1 MSWKL
6 SNFMSSRLAQAIADS
21 ATTIYIDADEVD
33 SLPTLGVSDKAKA
46 VIFDA
51 NYREI
56 INITAWNT
64 DGTLTVE
71 RAQESTTARDWAAGT
86 KIVHTPTAEILQ
98 AVLDATVQAVYR
110 GTATGTNDITVT
122 STGSVP
128 TPSDGDEITFEV
140 ANTNTGAVNVSYTN
154 GSTTIGPYDLLKQD
168 RTEFA
173 AGELVA
179 GYHVKA
185 RYDSSAGDF
194 ILITQSS
201 KRYDI
206 THINT
211 GPIDAGNLLPNGGF
225 DAWNNATSFA
235 TPASGTETADNV
247 IATYDGTIGAFTVS
261 RQTFTLG
268 QTDVPGGP
276 KYYLRW
282 DQSSAGSAS
291 SFRKLR
297 MKIPRVGKL
306 ALENIIASIY
316 AKADSARTVTAKLIQ
331 HFGTG
336 GAPSAEV
343 ELASES
349 WSVTTSWTQFDITA
363 LVANINGKTLGS
375 AGDDGLILEL
385 GLPVNA
391 SMTLDFAMA
400 QIEFGTIV
408 TKAHSRYP
416 LAWEQ
421 GGTGGAFVDV
431 DDFVSYIDDKLNTAW
446 GVFNPDL
453 VAIEALAGTD
463 GLLAKIAA
471 NSWALRNL
479 AVGTGLLVAN
489 PAGIAG
495 NPTVSLD
502 TPLANYHAD
511 PLSVSELA
519 SITGNFGTAAFVADN
534 TLVHIAGAETITGA
548 KVFDDGGASTDIV
561 TVRGATP
568 SFNIYEDD
576 ASADEGLWRY
586 VGVSGALLLQARND
600 ANDSGSTVFTIR
612 RSGASVSSFDFN
624 TPVLAIDG
632 TVSLPAYS
640 FIGDP
645 DTGMYYNAGIAF
657 AVGGALRW
665 SIGTSGQLSGP
676 GIIYAGAGSAGGP
689 SFSFQPDPDTG
700 VYRVGADELGFGAG
714 GGLRVSIDT
723 ARLLI
728 TGGNDIVLGAS
739 AVAPT
744 SIYSGGYR
752 GAPLIGGAA
761 SNSAI
766 TFALANA
773 GCTAY
778 HDEVT
783 ARTWTIPANA
793 SVAFPVGTVIIIDN
807 TGNNGAAGTIT
818 LQITSDT
825 LRRGDGTSGTGS
837 RTIAAGQV
845 AVIRK
850 TKSTEWVITGTFS

>member
-6 SNFMSSRLAQAIADS
+6 SNFMSSRLAQAVADS

-51 NYREI
+51 SYREI
-56 INITAWNT
+56 VNITAWNT

-98 AVLDATVQAVYR
+98 AVLDAIVQAVYR

-128 TPSDGDEITFEV
+128 TPFDGDEITFEV

-282 DQSSAGSAS
+282 NQSSAGSAS

-385 GLPVNA
+385 RLPVNT

-400 QIEFGTIV
+400 QIEYGTV
-408 TKAHSRYP
+408 ATKVHSRYP
-416 LAWEQ
+416 LTWEQ

-453 VAIEALAGTD
+453 VAIEALAGTN

-479 AVGTGLLVAN
+479 AVGTGLTVAN

-519 SITGNFGTAAFVADN
+519 SITGNFGTAAFVADSG
-534 TLVHIAGAETITGA
+534 LVHIVGTETITGG
-548 KVFDDGGASTDIV
+548 KTFTGGLILERAVGAALLQFANTTTTHDMEPRFASSGTLFEL
-561 TVRGATP
+561 TP
-568 SFNIYEDD
+568 SPSGTPDATKGFGYDFTNSRWFSDTPINFPAGSVGDPAVQVGAANQGFYSTGANI
-576 ASADEGLWRY
+576 AVA
-586 VGVSGALLLQARND
+586 VSGALV
-600 ANDSGSTVFTIR
+600 GFWT
-612 RSGASVSSFDFN
+612 SSAFN
-624 TPVLAIDG
+624 SQLPIQHPNG
-632 TVSLPAYS
+632 TVGAPSW
-640 FIGDP
+640 
-645 DTGMYYNAGIAF
+645 TWIAEP
-657 AVGGALRW
+657 
-665 SIGTSGQLSGP
+665 TSGR
-676 GIIYAGAGSAGGP
+676 
-689 SFSFQPDPDTG
+689 
-700 VYRVGADELGFGAG
+700 YRVGANNYGESVNGA
-714 GGLRVSIDT
+714 LAFDWNST
-723 ARLLI
+723 RLQM
-728 TGGNDIVLGAS
+728 GVGVDVVLPATQI
-739 AVAPT
+739 APT
-744 SIYSGGYR
+744 SIYSVGYR
-752 GAPLIGGAA
+752 GAPVISG
-761 SNSAI
+761 NSAYA
-766 TFALANA
+766 FPLAAA
-773 GCTAY
+773 GSAIY
-778 HDEVT
+778 HDEAST
-783 ARTWTIPANA
+783 RTYTIPANA
-793 SVAFPVGTVIIIDN
+793 SVAHPIGTMFIIDN
-807 TGNNGAAGTIT
+807 TGNSGAAGTIT
-818 LQITSDT
+818 LAITSDT